1 MNIYLLII
9 LSALI
14 GEFLLRTLVRVLNL
28 KALDPG
34 LPNEFQ
40 GYYDEEKYAR
50 SQEYTRVNTRF
61 AFFTTSFDL
70 IVILVFILFGGF
82 NFVDQIIRGFG
93 LSTLPSGLAFFGIL
107 FFASDLISTPFS
119 LYQNFVIEE
128 DFGFNKMTLK
138 TFILDKLKGYLLTLA
153 LGGVFLTA
161 ILFFFEKTGEYGWLY
176 AWGIIG
182 LFMILIQPLF
192 TLVIAPMFN
201 KFTPLEKGELRTAIE
216 NYAQKVGFPLSR
228 IDVMDG
234 SKRSAKSNAY
244 FSGFG
249 KQKRIALFDTL
260 LEKHSNDEM
269 VAILAHEV
277 GHYKKH
283 HIKVGILISILHTG
297 LLFWLLSIFIDNPG
311 LFEAFQMKEI
321 SVYGGLTFFMIL
333 YSPVELVLSVIMN
346 AVSRRNEFQA
356 DRFAALTTSQAK
368 PLITALKKLSI
379 DNLSNLT
386 PHWLEVFLNH
396 SHPPILK
403 RIDALRAVKAE

>member
-82 NFVDQIIRGFG
+82 NFVDQIVRGFG

-138 TFILDKLKGYLLTLA
+138 TFILDKLKGYLLTLV

-216 NYAQKVGFPLSR
+216 NYAQKVEFPLSR

-311 LFEAFQMKEI
+311 LFEAFKMKEI

-356 DRFAALTTSQAK
+356 DAYSAKTTEKSEHLISGLKNLSVLNLGNLTPHSLSVLLDHSH
-368 PLITALKKLSI
+368 PPVLERITALKKI
-379 DNLSNLT
+379 
-386 PHWLEVFLNH
+386 
-396 SHPPILK
+396 
-403 RIDALRAVKAE
+403 AV

>member
-138 TFILDKLKGYLLTLA
+138 TFIFDKLKGYLLTLA

-161 ILFFFEKTGEYGWLY
+161 ILFFFEETGKYGWLY

-216 NYAQKVGFPLSR
+216 NYAQKVEFPLSR

-311 LFEAFQMKEI
+311 LFEAFKMKEI

-356 DRFAALTTSQAK
+356 DAYSAKTTEKSGHLISGLKNLSASNLGNLTPHSLSVLLDHSH
-368 PLITALKKLSI
+368 PPVLERITALKKI
-379 DNLSNLT
+379 
-386 PHWLEVFLNH
+386 
-396 SHPPILK
+396 
-403 RIDALRAVKAE
+403 AV

>member
-161 ILFFFEKTGEYGWLY
+161 ILFFFEETGEYGWLY

-216 NYAQKVGFPLSR
+216 NYAQKVEFPLSR

-260 LEKHSNDEM
+260 LGKHSNDEM

-311 LFEAFQMKEI
+311 LFEAFKMKEI

-356 DRFAALTTSQAK
+356 DAYSAKTTEKSEHLISGLKNLSVSNLGNLTPHSLSVLLDHSH
-368 PLITALKKLSI
+368 PPVLERITALKKI
-379 DNLSNLT
+379 
-386 PHWLEVFLNH
+386 
-396 SHPPILK
+396 
-403 RIDALRAVKAE
+403 AV

>member
-82 NFVDQIIRGFG
+82 NFVDQIVRGFG

-138 TFILDKLKGYLLTLA
+138 TFILDKLKGYLLTLV

-216 NYAQKVGFPLSR
+216 NYAQKVEFPLSR

-311 LFEAFQMKEI
+311 LFEAFKMKEI

-356 DRFAALTTSQAK
+356 DAYSAKTTEKSEHLISGLKNLSVSNLGNLTPHSLSVLLDHSH
-368 PLITALKKLSI
+368 PPVLERITALKKI
-379 DNLSNLT
+379 
-386 PHWLEVFLNH
+386 
-396 SHPPILK
+396 
-403 RIDALRAVKAE
+403 AV

>member
-82 NFVDQIIRGFG
+82 NFVDQIVRGFG

-138 TFILDKLKGYLLTLA
+138 TFIFDKLKGYLLTLA

-216 NYAQKVGFPLSR
+216 NYAQKVEFPLSR

-356 DRFAALTTSQAK
+356 DAYSAKTTEKSEHLISGLKNLSVSNLGNLTPHSLSVLLDHSH
-368 PLITALKKLSI
+368 PPVLERITALKKI
-379 DNLSNLT
+379 
-386 PHWLEVFLNH
+386 
-396 SHPPILK
+396 
-403 RIDALRAVKAE
+403 AV

>member
-82 NFVDQIIRGFG
+82 NYVDQIIRGFG

-269 VAILAHEV
+269 IAILAHEV

-297 LLFWLLSIFIDNPG
+297 LLFWLLSIFIDNSG

-356 DRFAALTTSQAK
+356 DAYSARTTEKSEHLISGLKNLSVSNLGNLTPHSLSVLLDHSH
-368 PLITALKKLSI
+368 PPVLERITALKKI
-379 DNLSNLT
+379 
-386 PHWLEVFLNH
+386 
-396 SHPPILK
+396 
-403 RIDALRAVKAE
+403 AV

>member
-93 LSTLPSGLAFFGIL
+93 LSVLPSGLAFFGIL

-249 KQKRIALFDTL
+249 KLKRIALFDTL
-260 LEKHSNDEM
+260 MEKHSNDEM

-297 LLFWLLSIFIDNPG
+297 LLFWLLSIFIDNSG

-356 DRFAALTTSQAK
+356 DAYSARTTEKSEHLISGLKNLSVSNLGNLTPHSLSVLLDHSHPPVLAR
-368 PLITALKKLSI
+368 ITALKKI
-379 DNLSNLT
+379 
-386 PHWLEVFLNH
+386 
-396 SHPPILK
+396 
-403 RIDALRAVKAE
+403 AV

>member
-40 GYYDEEKYAR
+40 GYYDVEKYAR

-297 LLFWLLSIFIDNPG
+297 LLFWLLSIFIDNSG

-356 DRFAALTTSQAK
+356 DAYSAKTTEKSEH
-368 PLITALKKLSI
+368 LISGLKNIFSLYK
-379 DNLSNLT
+379 NFT
-386 PHWLEVFLNH
+386 PNG
-396 SHPPILK
+396 K
-403 RIDALRAVKAE
+403 

>member
-70 IVILVFILFGGF
+70 MVILVFILFGGF
-82 NFVDQIIRGFG
+82 NFVDQIVRGFG

-216 NYAQKVGFPLSR
+216 NYAQKVEFPLSR

-283 HIKVGILISILHTG
+283 HIKVGIMISILHTG

-311 LFEAFQMKEI
+311 LFEAFKMKEI

-356 DRFAALTTSQAK
+356 DAYSAKTTEKSEHLISGLKNLSVSNLGNLTPHSLSVLLDHSH
-368 PLITALKKLSI
+368 PPVLERITALKKI
-379 DNLSNLT
+379 
-386 PHWLEVFLNH
+386 
-396 SHPPILK
+396 
-403 RIDALRAVKAE
+403 AV

>member
-40 GYYDEEKYAR
+40 GYYDEEKYAQ

-138 TFILDKLKGYLLTLA
+138 TFILDKLKGYFLTLA

-356 DRFAALTTSQAK
+356 DAYSARTTEKSEHLISGLKNLSVSNLGNLTPHSLSVLLDHSH
-368 PLITALKKLSI
+368 PPVLERITALKKI
-379 DNLSNLT
+379 
-386 PHWLEVFLNH
+386 
-396 SHPPILK
+396 
-403 RIDALRAVKAE
+403 AV

>member
-138 TFILDKLKGYLLTLA
+138 TFILDKLKGYLLTLV

-216 NYAQKVGFPLSR
+216 NYAQKVEFPLSR

-311 LFEAFQMKEI
+311 LFEAFKMKEI

-356 DRFAALTTSQAK
+356 DAYSAKTTEKSEHLISGLKNLSVSNLGNLTPHSLSVLLDHSH
-368 PLITALKKLSI
+368 PPVLERITALKKI
-379 DNLSNLT
+379 
-386 PHWLEVFLNH
+386 
-396 SHPPILK
+396 
-403 RIDALRAVKAE
+403 AV

>member
-119 LYQNFVIEE
+119 FYQNFVIEE

-138 TFILDKLKGYLLTLA
+138 TFILDKLKGYLLTLV

-176 AWGIIG
+176 AWGIMG

-311 LFEAFQMKEI
+311 LFEAFKMKEI

-356 DRFAALTTSQAK
+356 DAYSAKTTEKSEHLISGLKNLSVSNLGNLTPHSLSVLLDHSH
-368 PLITALKKLSI
+368 PPVLERITALKKI
-379 DNLSNLT
+379 
-386 PHWLEVFLNH
+386 
-396 SHPPILK
+396 
-403 RIDALRAVKAE
+403 AV

>member
-356 DRFAALTTSQAK
+356 DAYSARTTEKSEHLISGLKNLSVSNLGNLTPHSLAVLLDHSH
-368 PLITALKKLSI
+368 PPVLERITALKKI
-379 DNLSNLT
+379 
-386 PHWLEVFLNH
+386 
-396 SHPPILK
+396 
-403 RIDALRAVKAE
+403 AV

>member
-40 GYYDEEKYAR
+40 GYYDEKKYAR

-82 NFVDQIIRGFG
+82 NFVDQIVRGFG
-93 LSTLPSGLAFFGIL
+93 LSILPSGLAFFGIL

-138 TFILDKLKGYLLTLA
+138 TFILDKLKGYLLTLV

-216 NYAQKVGFPLSR
+216 NYAQKVEFPLSR

-311 LFEAFQMKEI
+311 LFEAFKMKEI

-356 DRFAALTTSQAK
+356 DAYSAKTTEKSEHLISGLKNLSVSNLGNLTPHSLSVLLDHSH
-368 PLITALKKLSI
+368 PPVLERITALKKI
-379 DNLSNLT
+379 
-386 PHWLEVFLNH
+386 
-396 SHPPILK
+396 
-403 RIDALRAVKAE
+403 AV

>member
-82 NFVDQIIRGFG
+82 NFVDQIVRGFG
-93 LSTLPSGLAFFGIL
+93 LSTLPSGLVFFGML

-138 TFILDKLKGYLLTLA
+138 TFILDKLKGYLLTLV

-216 NYAQKVGFPLSR
+216 NYAQKVEFPLSR

-311 LFEAFQMKEI
+311 LFEAFKMKEI

-356 DRFAALTTSQAK
+356 DAYSAKTTEKSEHLISGLKNLSVSNLGNLTPHSLSVLLDHSH
-368 PLITALKKLSI
+368 PPVLERITALKKM
-379 DNLSNLT
+379 
-386 PHWLEVFLNH
+386 
-396 SHPPILK
+396 
-403 RIDALRAVKAE
+403 AV

>member
-82 NFVDQIIRGFG
+82 NFVDQIVRGFG

-297 LLFWLLSIFIDNPG
+297 LLFWLLSIFIDNSG

-356 DRFAALTTSQAK
+356 DAYSARTTEKSEHLISGLKNLSVSNLGNLTPHSLSVLLDHSH
-368 PLITALKKLSI
+368 PPVLERITALKKI
-379 DNLSNLT
+379 
-386 PHWLEVFLNH
+386 
-396 SHPPILK
+396 
-403 RIDALRAVKAE
+403 AV

>member
-28 KALDPG
+28 KALNPG

-82 NFVDQIIRGFG
+82 NFVDQIVRGFG

-138 TFILDKLKGYLLTLA
+138 TFILDKLKGYLLTLV

-216 NYAQKVGFPLSR
+216 NYAQKVEFPLSR

-311 LFEAFQMKEI
+311 LFEAFKMKEI

-356 DRFAALTTSQAK
+356 DAYSAKTTEKSEHLISGLKNLSVSNLGNLTPHSLSVLLDHSH
-368 PLITALKKLSI
+368 PPVLERITALKKI
-379 DNLSNLT
+379 
-386 PHWLEVFLNH
+386 
-396 SHPPILK
+396 
-403 RIDALRAVKAE
+403 AV

>member
-82 NFVDQIIRGFG
+82 NFVDQIVRGFG

-311 LFEAFQMKEI
+311 LFEAFKMKEI

-356 DRFAALTTSQAK
+356 DAYSAKTTEKSEHLISGLKNLSVSNLGNLTPHSLSVLLDHSH
-368 PLITALKKLSI
+368 PPVLERITALKKI
-379 DNLSNLT
+379 
-386 PHWLEVFLNH
+386 
-396 SHPPILK
+396 
-403 RIDALRAVKAE
+403 AV

>member
-82 NFVDQIIRGFG
+82 NFVDQIVRGFG

-138 TFILDKLKGYLLTLA
+138 TFILDKLKGYLLILV

-216 NYAQKVGFPLSR
+216 NYAQKVKFPLSR

-283 HIKVGILISILHTG
+283 HIKVGIMISILHTG

-311 LFEAFQMKEI
+311 LFEAFKMKEI

-356 DRFAALTTSQAK
+356 DAYSAKTTEKSEHLISGLKNLSVSNLGNLTPHSLSVLLDHSH
-368 PLITALKKLSI
+368 PPVLERITALKK
-379 DNLSNLT
+379 
-386 PHWLEVFLNH
+386 V
-396 SHPPILK
+396 
-403 RIDALRAVKAE
+403 AV

>member
-297 LLFWLLSIFIDNPG
+297 LLFWLLSIFIDNLG
-311 LFEAFQMKEI
+311 LFEAFKMKEI

-356 DRFAALTTSQAK
+356 DAYSARTTEKSEHLISGLKNLSVSNLGNLTPHSLSVLLDHSH
-368 PLITALKKLSI
+368 PPVLERITALKKI
-379 DNLSNLT
+379 
-386 PHWLEVFLNH
+386 
-396 SHPPILK
+396 
-403 RIDALRAVKAE
+403 AV

>member
-82 NFVDQIIRGFG
+82 NFVDQIVRGFG

-128 DFGFNKMTLK
+128 NFGFNKMTLK
-138 TFILDKLKGYLLTLA
+138 TFILDKLKGYLLTLV

-216 NYAQKVGFPLSR
+216 NYAQKVEFPLSR

-311 LFEAFQMKEI
+311 LFEAFKMKEI

-356 DRFAALTTSQAK
+356 DAYSAKTTEKSEHLISGLKNLSVSNLGNLTPHSLSVLLDHSH
-368 PLITALKKLSI
+368 PPVLERITALKKI
-379 DNLSNLT
+379 
-386 PHWLEVFLNH
+386 
-396 SHPPILK
+396 
-403 RIDALRAVKAE
+403 AV

>member
-297 LLFWLLSIFIDNPG
+297 LLFWLLSIFIDNSG

-321 SVYGGLTFFMIL
+321 TVYGGLTFFMIL

-356 DRFAALTTSQAK
+356 DAYSARTTEKSDHLISGLKNLSVSNLGNLTPHSLSVLLHHSH
-368 PLITALKKLSI
+368 PPVLERITALKKI
-379 DNLSNLT
+379 
-386 PHWLEVFLNH
+386 
-396 SHPPILK
+396 
-403 RIDALRAVKAE
+403 AV

>member
-61 AFFTTSFDL
+61 AFITSSFDL
-70 IVILVFILFGGF
+70 CLILVFILFGGF
-82 NFVDQIIRGFG
+82 NYVDQFVREFGF
-93 LSTLPSGLAFFGIL
+93 SVIPSGLFFFGIL
-107 FFASDLISTPFS
+107 FIASDLISTPFS
-119 LYQNFVIEE
+119 IYHQFVIEE
-128 DFGFNKMTLK
+128 RFEFNKMSYK
-138 TFILDKLKGYLLTLA
+138 TFILDKLKGYLLTII
-153 LGGVFLTA
+153 LGGLVLSVL
-161 ILFFFEKTGEYGWLY
+161 LFFFEKTGDLAWLY
-176 AWGIIG
+176 SWGIVG
-182 LFMILIQPLF
+182 FFMILIQPLF
-192 TLVIAPMFN
+192 TTVIAPMFN
-201 KFTPLEKGELRTAIE
+201 KFTPLEEGDLRSKIE
-216 NYAQKVGFPLSR
+216 SYAKSVKFPLSR

-234 SKRSAKSNAY
+234 SRRSSKSNAY

-260 LEKHSNDEM
+260 IEKHSNEEM

-283 HIKVGILISILHTG
+283 HIKIGLLISILHTG
-297 LLFWLLSIFIDNPG
+297 ILFWLLSLFIDNPG
-311 LFEAFQMKEI
+311 LFEVFKMNEI

-356 DRFAALTTSQAK
+356 DAYSAKTTEKSEHLISGLKNLSVSNLGNLTPHSLSVLLDHSH
-368 PLITALKKLSI
+368 PPVLERITALKKI
-379 DNLSNLT
+379 
-386 PHWLEVFLNH
+386 
-396 SHPPILK
+396 
-403 RIDALRAVKAE
+403 AV

>member
-1 MNIYLLII
+1 MNIYLHII
-9 LSALI
+9 PSAVI

-34 LPNEFQ
+34 LPNEFR

-82 NFVDQIIRGFG
+82 NFVDQIVRGFG

-311 LFEAFQMKEI
+311 LFEAFKMKEI

-356 DRFAALTTSQAK
+356 DAYSAKTTEKSEHLNSGLKNLSVSNLGNLTPHSLSVLLDHSH
-368 PLITALKKLSI
+368 PPVLERITALKKI
-379 DNLSNLT
+379 
-386 PHWLEVFLNH
+386 
-396 SHPPILK
+396 
-403 RIDALRAVKAE
+403 AV

>member
-70 IVILVFILFGGF
+70 IVILVFILSGGF

-128 DFGFNKMTLK
+128 NFGFNKMTLK

-269 VAILAHEV
+269 GAILAHEV

-311 LFEAFQMKEI
+311 LFEAFKMKEI

-356 DRFAALTTSQAK
+356 DAYSAKTTEKSEHLISGLKNLSVSNLGNLTPHSLSVLLDHSH
-368 PLITALKKLSI
+368 PPVLERITALKKI
-379 DNLSNLT
+379 
-386 PHWLEVFLNH
+386 
-396 SHPPILK
+396 
-403 RIDALRAVKAE
+403 AV

>member
-82 NFVDQIIRGFG
+82 NFVDQIIRGFS

-107 FFASDLISTPFS
+107 FFTSDLISTPFS

-138 TFILDKLKGYLLTLA
+138 TFILDKLKGYLLTLV

-216 NYAQKVGFPLSR
+216 NYAQKVEFPLSR

-356 DRFAALTTSQAK
+356 DAYSAKTTEKSEHLISGLKNLSVSNLGNLTPHSLSVLLDHSH
-368 PLITALKKLSI
+368 PPVLERITALKKI
-379 DNLSNLT
+379 
-386 PHWLEVFLNH
+386 
-396 SHPPILK
+396 
-403 RIDALRAVKAE
+403 AV

>member
-82 NFVDQIIRGFG
+82 NFVDQIVRGFG

-138 TFILDKLKGYLLTLA
+138 TFILDKLKGYLLTLV

-216 NYAQKVGFPLSR
+216 NYAQKVEFPLSR

-283 HIKVGILISILHTG
+283 HIKVGIMISILHTG

-311 LFEAFQMKEI
+311 LFEAFKMKEI

-356 DRFAALTTSQAK
+356 DAYSAKTTEKSEHLISGLKNLSVSNLGNLTPHSLSVLLDHSH
-368 PLITALKKLSI
+368 PPVLERITALKKI
-379 DNLSNLT
+379 
-386 PHWLEVFLNH
+386 
-396 SHPPILK
+396 
-403 RIDALRAVKAE
+403 AV

>member
-128 DFGFNKMTLK
+128 NFGFNKMTLK

-297 LLFWLLSIFIDNPG
+297 LLFWLLSIFIDNSG

-346 AVSRRNEFQA
+346 SVSRRNEFQA
-356 DRFAALTTSQAK
+356 DAYSARTTEKSEHLISGLKNLSVSNLGNLTPHSLSVLLDHSH
-368 PLITALKKLSI
+368 PPVLERITALKKI
-379 DNLSNLT
+379 
-386 PHWLEVFLNH
+386 
-396 SHPPILK
+396 
-403 RIDALRAVKAE
+403 AV

>member
-82 NFVDQIIRGFG
+82 NFVDQIVRGFG

-138 TFILDKLKGYLLTLA
+138 TFILDKLKGYLLTLV

-216 NYAQKVGFPLSR
+216 NYAQKVEFPLSR

-297 LLFWLLSIFIDNPG
+297 LLFWLLSIFIDNLG
-311 LFEAFQMKEI
+311 LFEAFKMKEI

-356 DRFAALTTSQAK
+356 DAYSAKTTEKSEHLISGLKNLSVSNLGNLTPHSLSVLLDHSH
-368 PLITALKKLSI
+368 PPVLERITALKKI
-379 DNLSNLT
+379 
-386 PHWLEVFLNH
+386 
-396 SHPPILK
+396 
-403 RIDALRAVKAE
+403 AV

>member
-82 NFVDQIIRGFG
+82 NFVDQIVRGFG
-93 LSTLPSGLAFFGIL
+93 LSILPSGLAFFGIL

-138 TFILDKLKGYLLTLA
+138 TFILDKLKGYLLTLV

-311 LFEAFQMKEI
+311 LFEAFKMKEI

-356 DRFAALTTSQAK
+356 DAYSAKTTEKSEHLISGLKNLSVSNLGNLTPHSLSVLLDHSH
-368 PLITALKKLSI
+368 PPVLERITALKKI
-379 DNLSNLT
+379 
-386 PHWLEVFLNH
+386 
-396 SHPPILK
+396 
-403 RIDALRAVKAE
+403 AV

>member
-216 NYAQKVGFPLSR
+216 NYAQKVEFPLSR

-311 LFEAFQMKEI
+311 LFEAFKMKEI

-356 DRFAALTTSQAK
+356 DAYSAKTTEKSGH
-368 PLITALKKLSI
+368 LISGLK
-379 DNLSNLT
+379 NLSVSNLGNLT
-386 PHWLEVFLNH
+386 PHPFSVLLDH
-396 SHPPILK
+396 SHPPILN
-403 RIDALRAVKAE
+403 RIAALRKISA

>member
-70 IVILVFILFGGF
+70 IVILVFILSGGF

-297 LLFWLLSIFIDNPG
+297 LLFWLLSIFIDNSG

-356 DRFAALTTSQAK
+356 DAYSARTTEKSEHLISGLKNLSVSNLGNLTPHSLSVLLDHSH
-368 PLITALKKLSI
+368 PPVLERITALKKI
-379 DNLSNLT
+379 
-386 PHWLEVFLNH
+386 
-396 SHPPILK
+396 
-403 RIDALRAVKAE
+403 AV

>member
-182 LFMILIQPLF
+182 FFMILIQPLF

-356 DRFAALTTSQAK
+356 DAYSARTTEKSEHLISGLKNLSVSNLGNLTPHSLSVLLDHSH
-368 PLITALKKLSI
+368 PPVLERITALKKI
-379 DNLSNLT
+379 
-386 PHWLEVFLNH
+386 
-396 SHPPILK
+396 
-403 RIDALRAVKAE
+403 AV

>member
-82 NFVDQIIRGFG
+82 NFVDQIVRGFG

-216 NYAQKVGFPLSR
+216 NYAQKVEFPLSR

-297 LLFWLLSIFIDNPG
+297 LLFWLLSIFIDNLG
-311 LFEAFQMKEI
+311 LFEAFKMKEI

-333 YSPVELVLSVIMN
+333 YSPVELVLSVVMN

-356 DRFAALTTSQAK
+356 DAYSAKTTEKSEHLISGLKNLSVSNLGNLTPHSLSVLLDHSH
-368 PLITALKKLSI
+368 PPVLERITALKKI
-379 DNLSNLT
+379 
-386 PHWLEVFLNH
+386 
-396 SHPPILK
+396 
-403 RIDALRAVKAE
+403 AV

>member
-356 DRFAALTTSQAK
+356 DAYSAKTTEKSEHLISGLKNLSVSNLGNLTPHSLAVLLDHSH
-368 PLITALKKLSI
+368 PPVLERITALKKI
-379 DNLSNLT
+379 
-386 PHWLEVFLNH
+386 
-396 SHPPILK
+396 
-403 RIDALRAVKAE
+403 AV

>member
-311 LFEAFQMKEI
+311 LFEAFQMREI

-356 DRFAALTTSQAK
+356 DAYSARTTEKSEHLISGLKNLSVSNLGNLTPHSLSVLLDHSH
-368 PLITALKKLSI
+368 PPVLERITALKKI
-379 DNLSNLT
+379 
-386 PHWLEVFLNH
+386 
-396 SHPPILK
+396 
-403 RIDALRAVKAE
+403 

>member
-70 IVILVFILFGGF
+70 MVILVFILFGGF
-82 NFVDQIIRGFG
+82 NFVDQIVRGFG

-138 TFILDKLKGYLLTLA
+138 TFILDKLKGYLLTLV

-216 NYAQKVGFPLSR
+216 NYAQKVEFPLSR

-311 LFEAFQMKEI
+311 LFEAFKMKEI

-356 DRFAALTTSQAK
+356 DAYSAKTTEKSEHLISGLKNLSVSNLGNLTPHSLSVLLDHSH
-368 PLITALKKLSI
+368 PPVLERITALKKI
-379 DNLSNLT
+379 
-386 PHWLEVFLNH
+386 
-396 SHPPILK
+396 
-403 RIDALRAVKAE
+403 AV

>member
-356 DRFAALTTSQAK
+356 DAYSAKTTEKSEHLISGLKNLSVSNLGNLTPHSLSVLLDHSH
-368 PLITALKKLSI
+368 PPVLERITALKKI
-379 DNLSNLT
+379 
-386 PHWLEVFLNH
+386 
-396 SHPPILK
+396 
-403 RIDALRAVKAE
+403 AV